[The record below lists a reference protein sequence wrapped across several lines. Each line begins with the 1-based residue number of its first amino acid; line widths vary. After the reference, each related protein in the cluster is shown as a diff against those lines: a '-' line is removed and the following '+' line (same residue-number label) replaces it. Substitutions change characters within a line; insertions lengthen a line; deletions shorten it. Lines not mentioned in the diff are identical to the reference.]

1 MRTRIEV
8 EQELGIAI
16 KKSVDELTNITGMMV
31 TGIDIQFIDASNV
44 SKNKQVVSDVHVN
57 YKS

>member
-1 MRTRIEV
+1 MRTRKEV

-31 TGIDIQFIDASNV
+31 TGIDIQFIDASDYSV
-44 SKNKQVVSDVHVN
+44 NKQVVSDVHVN

>member
-1 MRTRIEV
+1 MRTRKEV

-31 TGIDIQFIDASNV
+31 TGIDIQFIDASNISV
-44 SKNKQVVSDVHVN
+44 NKTVVSDVHVN

>member
-1 MRTRIEV
+1 MRTRKEV

-44 SKNKQVVSDVHVN
+44 SENKQVVSDVHVN